1 MKKNPLYPSRLRNR
15 VEFLRRVVTVEHGIS
30 KERWETAFIC
40 WCGVEP
46 LSGREFWEAAAINR
60 ENEVRFTIR
69 YRKDV
74 SAEMRIRL
82 DGTVYDITS
91 IVGLQH
97 QLLTFS
103 AGGQSIVQ
111 INDADLL
118 DAHFHVSLNVLKIA
132 AVGFPAGK
140 VGGFTD
146 RDVVHPIIGRKER
159 LCYGRSLICLDVPA
173 CDLFRNLLIVGILS
187 GVPALFYPVI
197 PPSGRFELHQNFFC
211 RLFRE
216 IQFQTVAL
224 LIDNELCVHK
234 ATSFV

>member
-91 IVGLQH
+91 ILDKNNRHEALEILARTVTPDGKC
-97 QLLTFS
+97 
-103 AGGQSIVQ
+103 
-111 INDADLL
+111 AD
-118 DAHFHVSLNVLKIA
+118 
-132 AVGFPAGK
+132 
-140 VGGFTD
+140 
-146 RDVVHPIIGRKER
+146 
-159 LCYGRSLICLDVPA
+159 
-173 CDLFRNLLIVGILS
+173 
-187 GVPALFYPVI
+187 
-197 PPSGRFELHQNFFC
+197 
-211 RLFRE
+211 
-216 IQFQTVAL
+216 
-224 LIDNELCVHK
+224 
-234 ATSFV
+234 

>member
-40 WCGVEP
+40 WCGAEP

-91 IVGLQH
+91 I
-97 QLLTFS
+97 
-103 AGGQSIVQ
+103 
-111 INDADLL
+111 L
-118 DAHFHVSLNVLKIA
+118 DKNNRHEALEILARTVT
-132 AVGFPAGK
+132 PDGK
-140 VGGFTD
+140 
-146 RDVVHPIIGRKER
+146 
-159 LCYGRSLICLDVPA
+159 C
-173 CDLFRNLLIVGILS
+173 
-187 GVPALFYPVI
+187 
-197 PPSGRFELHQNFFC
+197 QN
-211 RLFRE
+211 
-216 IQFQTVAL
+216 
-224 LIDNELCVHK
+224 
-234 ATSFV
+234 